1 VVPESFTPSGR
12 RSFLQRWFSPALY
25 GRVYSSFGV
34 SAIHSLDVEIAVR
47 KERYTLLGT
56 LRGDIIFLLKTT
68 PPLVALAR
76 EVDTP
81 RGKPDLMIVLA
92 YPTTDVAGLSLMA
105 RIGGDT

>member
-1 VVPESFTPSGR
+1 VAAV
-12 RSFLQRWFSPALY
+12 
-25 GRVYSSFGV
+25 
-34 SAIHSLDVEIAVR
+34 HSLDAETAVR

-81 RGKPDLMIVLA
+81 GGQPDLMIVMA
-92 YPTTDVAGLSLMA
+92 YATTDKAGTSLMA
-105 RIGGDT
+105 RVGADT